1 MMKLLYGTYST
12 SQKKMQ
18 SSLIF
23 CFLIT
28 ALVAVSVSRPT
39 ATEERIRIMAR
50 TIMTRIKKIK
60 DEHFQMSPEID
71 IGPDIDTPVDG
82 LTSVI
87 VHLSYLQ
94 LRLQVPPA
102 QHLQQVLVDLE
113 TLLRTLEGLAVSHGC
128 PVPNPETPVYK
139 DETAFPVTSNYLYL
153 LELQRYLE
161 KLCLNMDKLKWCKD
175 TDVAKTYIF

>member
-1 MMKLLYGTYST
+1 
-12 SQKKMQ
+12 MQ

-23 CFLIT
+23 FFLIT
-28 ALVAVSVSRPT
+28 ALVAIGVSRPT

-50 TIMTRIKKIK
+50 TIITRIKKIK
-60 DEHFQMSPEID
+60 NEHFQMSPEID
-71 IGPDIDTPVDG
+71 FGPDIDTPIDG
-82 LTSVI
+82 LTSVS

-94 LRLQVPPA
+94 LRLRVPPA
-102 QHLQQVLVDLE
+102 LHLQQVQVDLE
-113 TLLRTLEGLAVSHGC
+113 TLLRTLEGLAISQGC
-128 PVPNPETPVYK
+128 PLPNPETPAHK

-175 TDVAKTYIF
+175 TDVAETFLF

>member
-1 MMKLLYGTYST
+1 
-12 SQKKMQ
+12 MQ

-28 ALVAVSVSRPT
+28 ALVAVSISRPT

-50 TIMTRIKKIK
+50 TTITRIKKIK

-71 IGPDIDTPVDG
+71 FGPGIDTPTDG
-82 LTSVI
+82 LTSVF

-94 LRLQVPPA
+94 LRLRVPPA
-102 QHLQQVLVDLE
+102 QHLQQVQVDLE
-113 TLLRTLEGLAVSHGC
+113 TLLRTLEGLAISQGC
-128 PVPNPETPVYK
+128 PLPNPETPVHK
-139 DETAFPVTSNYLYL
+139 DETAFPITSNYLYL

-175 TDVAKTYIF
+175 TDVTQTFIF